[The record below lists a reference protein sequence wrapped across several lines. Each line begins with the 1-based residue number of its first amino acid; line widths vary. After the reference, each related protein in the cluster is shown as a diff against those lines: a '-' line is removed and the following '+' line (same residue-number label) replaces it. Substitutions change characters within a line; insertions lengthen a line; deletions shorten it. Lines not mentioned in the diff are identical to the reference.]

1 MKKLV
6 LVLSIM
12 LFSVGT
18 YAQHAVGTLTIQP
31 KVGLNISN
39 YTKSDGADSRIGLA
53 MGAEFE
59 SQITNRFSLSVGALY
74 SMQGAKI
81 ATVDASTGINVKTT
95 FKTDYIN
102 SPIMA
107 NVYVVQGLALKA
119 GIQPGINVNASYS
132 ASAQGVTVSGKLSD
146 VGVGVNVK
154 TLDFAIPVG
163 LSYEYKNI
171 VLDARYF
178 FGLTKIDKTD
188 EPDTA
193 RNQYVSI
200 TLGYKIH
207 F

>member
-59 SQITNRFSLSVGALY
+59 SQITNNFSLSVGALY
-74 SMQGAKI
+74 SQQGAKVASI
-81 ATVDASTGINVKTT
+81 DASTGINVKAT

-102 SPIMA
+102 IPIMA
-107 NVYVVQGLALKA
+107 NVYVAQGLAIKA
-119 GIQPGINVNASYS
+119 GIQPGFNIKSGYS
-132 ASAQGVTVSGKLSD
+132 ASAKGVTVSGSLSD
-146 VGVGVNVK
+146 FGVNVQ
-154 TLDFAIPVG
+154 TIDFSVPVG
-163 LSYEYKNI
+163 LSYEYKNL
-171 VLDARYF
+171 VFDGRYNI
-178 FGLTKIDKTD
+178 GLTNVVKDDIDNSKHSVFQFT
-188 EPDTA
+188 
-193 RNQYVSI
+193 V
-200 TLGYKIH
+200 GYK
-207 F
+207 FNL

>member
-1 MKKLV
+1 MKKLFF
-6 LVLSIM
+6 VLSTM
-12 LFSVGT
+12 LFSVGAF
-18 YAQHAVGTLTIQP
+18 AQHEVGSLTIQP
-31 KVGLNISN
+31 KVGLNIAN
-39 YTKSDGADSRIGLA
+39 YTNSDGTDSRIGLA
-53 MGAEFE
+53 IGAEFE

-102 SPIMA
+102 IPIMA

-163 LSYEYKNI
+163 LSYEYKNFVI
-171 VLDARYF
+171 DGRYNI
-178 FGLTKIDKTD
+178 GLTEVVKDDIDKSKNSVFQFT
-188 EPDTA
+188 
-193 RNQYVSI
+193 V
-200 TLGYKIH
+200 GYK
-207 F
+207 FNL

>member
-1 MKKLV
+1 MKKLFF
-6 LVLSIM
+6 VLSTM
-12 LFSVGT
+12 LFSVSAF
-18 YAQHAVGTLTIQP
+18 AQHEVGSLTIQP
-31 KVGLNISN
+31 KVGLNIAN
-39 YTKSDGADSRIGLA
+39 YTNSNGTDSRIGLA

-102 SPIMA
+102 IPIMA

-163 LSYEYKNI
+163 LSYEYKNFVI
-171 VLDARYF
+171 DGRYNI
-178 FGLTKIDKTD
+178 GLTEVVKDDIDKSKNSVFQFT
-188 EPDTA
+188 
-193 RNQYVSI
+193 V
-200 TLGYKIH
+200 GYK
-207 F
+207 FNL

>member
-1 MKKLV
+1 MKKLFF
-6 LVLSIM
+6 VLSTM
-12 LFSVGT
+12 LFSVGAF
-18 YAQHAVGTLTIQP
+18 AQHEVGSLTIQP
-31 KVGLNISN
+31 KVGLNIAN
-39 YTKSDGADSRIGLA
+39 YTNSNGTDSRIGLA

-102 SPIMA
+102 IPIMA

-163 LSYEYKNI
+163 LSYEYKNFVI
-171 VLDARYF
+171 DGRYNI
-178 FGLTKIDKTD
+178 GLTNVVKDDIDKSKNSVFQFT
-188 EPDTA
+188 
-193 RNQYVSI
+193 V
-200 TLGYKIH
+200 GYK
-207 F
+207 FNL

>member
-1 MKKLV
+1 MKKLFF
-6 LVLSIM
+6 VLSTM
-12 LFSVGT
+12 LFSVGAF
-18 YAQHAVGTLTIQP
+18 AQHEVGSLTIQP
-31 KVGLNISN
+31 KVGLNIAN
-39 YTKSDGADSRIGLA
+39 YTNSNGTDSRIGLA
-53 MGAEFE
+53 IGAEFE

-102 SPIMA
+102 IPIMA

-163 LSYEYKNI
+163 LSYEYKNFVI
-171 VLDARYF
+171 DGRYNI
-178 FGLTKIDKTD
+178 GLTEVVKDDIDKSKNSVFQFT
-188 EPDTA
+188 
-193 RNQYVSI
+193 V
-200 TLGYKIH
+200 GYK
-207 F
+207 FNL

>member
-1 MKKLV
+1 MKKLFF
-6 LVLSIM
+6 VLSTM
-12 LFSVGT
+12 LFSVGAF
-18 YAQHAVGTLTIQP
+18 AQHEVGSLTIQP
-31 KVGLNISN
+31 KVGLNIAN
-39 YTKSDGADSRIGLA
+39 YTNSNGTDSRIGLA

-102 SPIMA
+102 IPIMA

-163 LSYEYKNI
+163 LSYEYKNFVI
-171 VLDARYF
+171 DGRYNI
-178 FGLTKIDKTD
+178 GLTEVVKDDIDKSKNSVFQFT
-188 EPDTA
+188 
-193 RNQYVSI
+193 V
-200 TLGYKIH
+200 GYK
-207 F
+207 FNL